1 MSTDDLQ
8 LRRYE
13 FKRALQELE
22 QLRGRGTELISL
34 YIPPDKQIPDVVQY
48 LREEF
53 STSSNIK
60 SKSTRKNVL
69 AAIESIMS
77 RLRGYRFPPET
88 GLVFFVGH
96 IATRG
101 DQTEMY
107 AKIIEPPEPIQ
118 TFMYQCDSTFHLEQL
133 KLQIATKESYG
144 LIVIDR
150 KEATIG
156 FLNGTNISVVANEQ
170 SLVPSK
176 HHQGGQS
183 SRRYE
188 RLIEIAAH
196 EFFKKVGEIANNAFI
211 PVIKDLKAVF
221 IGGPGATKEYFFE
234 KDYLSNEIKFKVNDL
249 LDIGYTDETG
259 LRELVEKASETMK
272 EMQVARERDLINR
285 FLLEIKKPDGGLG
298 IYGEVPIKSALELKA
313 VDLLL
318 LSESL
323 ERVKYAYKCSNC
335 GSTQEL
341 LTKPNE
347 DVVCKSCGNIMS
359 IDHEEDMVEMMF
371 RLAETGGARV
381 EMISGDSEEGKLL
394 QKAFGGMAAV
404 LRYVPKPGQIAGAD
418 SGSAITQN

>member
-1 MSTDDLQ
+1 MATDDLQ
-8 LRRYE
+8 IRRYE
-13 FKRALQELE
+13 FRKALQELE
-22 QLRGRGTELISL
+22 TLKGRGTELISL
-34 YIPPDKQIPDVVQY
+34 YIPPSKQIPDVVQY

-69 AAIESIMS
+69 GAIESIMS
-77 RLRGYRFPPET
+77 RLKGYRFPPDT

-96 IATRG
+96 VATRG
-101 DQTEMY
+101 DQTDMY
-107 AKIIEPPEPIQ
+107 TKIIEPPEPIQ
-118 TFMYQCDSTFHLEQL
+118 TFSYMCDSSFHLEQL
-133 KLQIATKESYG
+133 KAQLAVKEAYG

-196 EFFKKVGEIANNAFI
+196 EFFKKVGEIANNAFV

-234 KDYLSNEIKFKVNDL
+234 KDYLRNEIKFKVEDL
-249 LDIGYTDETG
+249 FDIGYTDETG
-259 LRELVEKASETMK
+259 LKELVDKAADTMK
-272 EMQVARERDLINR
+272 EMQIAREKDLINK
-285 FLLEIKKPDGGLG
+285 FMMEIRKPDGGLG
-298 IYGEVPIKSALELKA
+298 VYGEKNIKSALEQKA

-318 LSESL
+318 ISEDLDKVQYFYRCPSDNEIKTL
-323 ERVKYAYKCSNC
+323 VKKPHEDVLCDKC
-335 GSTQEL
+335 GSVMV
-341 LTKPNE
+341 P
-347 DVVCKSCGNIMS
+347 
-359 IDHEEDMVEMMF
+359 DHEEDLVEVF
-371 RLAETGGARV
+371 YKLAEEANTRV
-381 EMISGDSEEGKLL
+381 ELISGDSEEGKLL
-394 QKAFGGMAAV
+394 QKAFGGMAGV
-404 LRYVPKPGQIAGAD
+404 LRYVPKVMG
-418 SGSAITQN
+418 